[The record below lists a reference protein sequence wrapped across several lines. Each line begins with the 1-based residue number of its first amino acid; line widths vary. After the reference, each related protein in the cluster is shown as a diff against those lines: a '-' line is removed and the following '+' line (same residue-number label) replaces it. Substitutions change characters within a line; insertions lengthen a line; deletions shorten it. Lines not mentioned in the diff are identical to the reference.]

1 MQIHEFPY
9 FASDLINL
17 SSSEDLSELK
27 ENQPVSLISYH
38 DSWMLKQEVEH
49 IQVSCS
55 AQTRPFLTRLTL
67 RDQTRWILAQVEK
80 NTLQLQYLA
89 PVEVTQLDL
98 QLGVDGLISDDLFTK
113 QEIKE
118 NNIELACQWLQE
130 HFVVT
135 SQSPDATEEHWLA
148 IARFSNS
155 GTGKGFQLLGK
166 GWRADVEAEKDGRHL
181 IRRITRHPRRDSDFS
196 LLTGSFT
203 FQDASATAALSSPSY
218 KATLDAAL
226 RDNGSYLELW
236 NLYNDKEWTNAL
248 KQAEALKA
256 LRFTH
261 ADAFE
266 DGRTN
271 RWRIWPKSSDA
282 FKEFKERWQS
292 LDFQKSEQVDL
303 SHQAPDW
310 AEELSTE
317 SKADT
322 QQENARGEIRFEE
335 DHLIFTP
342 LNGKKPRFEQ
352 SDEDE
357 SKSEKAKGGWLYI
370 SLAGQRTI
378 AKRRMVARQA
388 IDSGRRMPQLK
399 SLLEGVSI
407 PSDRRRKIRG
417 LTPYAKET
425 FKGGKPTDKQLLAL
439 ETALNTPD
447 VAIIIGPPGTGKTQV
462 IAALQRRLA
471 EEFEEQNLSGQV
483 LVSSFQHDAVDN
495 ALDRSQ
501 VFNLPA
507 TRVGGKKGSA
517 EEESGFGRWIDAQ
530 AQYLNEQIDQQYQ
543 QQPLLKQLDELNA
556 SLVLLRVSQYSA
568 AQYAGQL
575 SLLLK
580 QLQQLEQHRVRLP
593 SRLISE
599 FEDYVAEQQIKAPKT
614 SNIEQNQTTL
624 RFIRGLRITPTSFAD
639 DGSLRAD
646 DLLRELKR
654 QLYHFQNED
663 RDLLE
668 QAAETQQADD
678 GLLQLLEDLQNQL
691 LDQHLPD
698 YRPPELKQALDDAGL
713 KLIDQIESALDQQM
727 QQHKQGVAW
736 ALQELASSIETDRQT
751 ALATT
756 EEYAMVVGA
765 TCQQAAGNKMASL
778 KAIAGLDSSEIDFDT
793 VIIDEAARAN
803 PLDLFIPM
811 SMARRRIILV
821 GDDRQLPH
829 MLEPDIE
836 DQLQEEHQL
845 TEQQLDA
852 YRTSMFKRMRT
863 LLTKLQQ
870 PNETIR
876 VMRVV
881 MLDTQFRMHPILGDF
896 VSQQFYESIGMDKV
910 KSGRPE
916 SDFAFKPEFL
926 KALGNRQ
933 TDYENKVCQW
943 IDVHASEG
951 KSTKRGTSRIR
962 EAEAECIAAEVK
974 ALFEAEINSH
984 SGDNRLSVGVITF
997 YAAQRDLILKKLAS
1011 TLIDNTPLF
1020 IKSADGYEP
1029 HQRFKSAFKP
1039 KSDGTID
1046 VEEGLRVGSVDAFQ
1060 GKEFDVVLLSCVRTW
1075 HKPKPAKHPNDN
1087 EPEQS
1092 TAESHE
1098 AQLNRMFGFLRL
1110 PNRMNVAMSRQR
1122 QMLICVG
1129 DAQLATNPDAKE
1141 GVPALQAFH
1150 QLCGGDHGSLR

>member
-1 MQIHEFPY
+1 MQLNEFPY

-17 SSSEDLSELK
+17 RSSEDLSGLR
-27 ENQPVSLISYH
+27 ENQSVSLMLFN
-38 DSWMLKQEVEH
+38 DGWMLKQEMEH
-49 IQVSCS
+49 IHVSCP
-55 AQTRPFLTRLTL
+55 AQDRPFLTNLTL
-67 RDQTRWILAQVEK
+67 RDQTRWMLAQAEK

-89 PVEVTQLDL
+89 PVEVTPLDL

-118 NNIELACQWLQE
+118 NDIELAIQWLQE

-135 SQSPDATEEHWLA
+135 TLSSKAAEEHWLA

-155 GTGKGFQLLGK
+155 GSGKGFQLLGK

-181 IRRITRHPRRDSDFS
+181 IRRITRHLRRDSGFS
-196 LLTGSFT
+196 LLTGSFS
-203 FQDASATAALSSPSY
+203 FQDASATAALNSATH

-226 RDNGSYLELW
+226 RDNGSYIELW
-236 NLYNDKEWTNAL
+236 NLYNDKEWANAL
-248 KQAEALKA
+248 KQAETLKA

-261 ADAFE
+261 AEAFE

-282 FKEFKERWQS
+282 FKEFRERWQS
-292 LDFQKSEQVDL
+292 LDIQKSEQVDL
-303 SHQAPDW
+303 SNQAPDW

-322 QQENARGEIRFEE
+322 QQENARGDIRFEE
-335 DHLIFTP
+335 DHLVFTP
-342 LNGKKPRFEQ
+342 LNNRKPRFEQ
-352 SDEDE
+352 SDESE
-357 SKSEKAKGGWLYI
+357 PKSGKAKGGWLYL

-378 AKRRMVARQA
+378 AKRRVVARQS
-388 IDSGRRMPQLK
+388 IDSGKRMPQLK

-407 PSDRRRKIRG
+407 PSDRRRKIKG

-425 FKGGKPTDKQLLAL
+425 FKGGKPTEKQLLAL

-471 EEFEEQNLSGQV
+471 EEFEEQNLSSQV

-517 EEESGFGRWIDAQ
+517 EEESGFGRWVDAQ

-543 QQPLLKQLDELNA
+543 QQPILKQLDELNA
-556 SLVLLRVSQYSA
+556 SLALLRVSRYSP
-568 AQYAGQL
+568 AQYAAQI

-599 FEDYVAEQQIKAPKT
+599 FEDYVAEQQNKAPRT

-624 RFIRGLRITPTSFAD
+624 RFIRGVRTTPTSFAD
-639 DGSLRAD
+639 DGSLRAY

-654 QLYHFQNED
+654 QLYRFQLED
-663 RDLLE
+663 QAILE
-668 QAAETQQADD
+668 QAAQTQQADD
-678 GLLQLLEDLQNQL
+678 GLLQLLEDLQNRL
-691 LDQHLPD
+691 LDHHLPD
-698 YRPPELKQALDDAGL
+698 YRPPELKQALDNVGV
-713 KLIDQIESALDQQM
+713 KLLDQIESALDQQI
-727 QQHKQGVAW
+727 QQHKQGIAW
-736 ALQELASSIETDRQT
+736 ALQELANSIETDRQVT
-751 ALATT
+751 LATT

-778 KAIAGLDSSEIDFDT
+778 KSVAGLDSSAIDFDT
-793 VIIDEAARAN
+793 VVIDEAARAN

-836 DQLQEEHQL
+836 GQLQEEHQL
-845 TEQQLDA
+845 TALQLEA
-852 YRTSMFKRMRT
+852 YRISMFERMRS
-863 LLTKLQQ
+863 LLRKLQQ
-870 PNETIR
+870 QDGT
-876 VMRVV
+876 MRVV
-881 MLDTQFRMHPILGDF
+881 MLDTQFRMHPVLGDF
-896 VSQQFYESIGMDKV
+896 VSQQFYESMGMDKV
-910 KSGRPE
+910 KSGRPA
-916 SDFAFKPEFL
+916 SDFAFEPEFL
-926 KALGNRQ
+926 KALGDRQ
-933 TDYENKVCQW
+933 ANYNNKVCQW
-943 IDVHASEG
+943 IDVPASEG
-951 KSTKRGTSRIR
+951 TSIKQGTSRIR
-962 EAEAECIAAEVK
+962 EAEAERIADEVK
-974 ALFEAEINSH
+974 VLFEAAGN
-984 SGDNRLSVGVITF
+984 NLSIGVITF
-997 YAAQRDLILKKLAS
+997 YAAQRELIMEKLAS
-1011 TLIDNTPLF
+1011 TRVNNIPLM
-1020 IKSADGYEP
+1020 KKVNGEYEP
-1029 HQRFKSAFKP
+1029 SAEFATTSK
-1039 KSDGTID
+1039 G
-1046 VEEGLRVGSVDAFQ
+1046 EEGLRVGSVDAFQ

-1075 HKPKPAKHPNDN
+1075 HKPKPAKHPNN
-1087 EPEQS
+1087 SEPEKS
-1092 TAESHE
+1092 AEESLE
-1098 AQLNRMFGFLRL
+1098 TQLNRMFGFLRL

-1141 GVPALQAFH
+1141 GVPALQTFY
-1150 QLCGGDHGSLR
+1150 QLCGGNHGSLR

>member
-1 MQIHEFPY
+1 MQLHEFPY

-17 SSSEDLSELK
+17 RSNEDLSGLR
-27 ENQPVSLISYH
+27 ENQSVSLFPYNDGWI
-38 DSWMLKQEVEH
+38 LKQGVEH
-49 IQVSCS
+49 IQVSCP
-55 AQTRPFLTRLTL
+55 AHNRPFLTNLTL
-67 RDQTRWILAQVEK
+67 RDQTRWMLAQVEK

-89 PVEVTQLDL
+89 PVEVIPLDL

-118 NNIELACQWLQE
+118 NNIELACQWLQD

-135 SQSPDATEEHWLA
+135 SQSPNTTEEYWLT

-155 GTGKGFQLLGK
+155 GSGKGFQLLGK

-181 IRRITRHPRRDSDFS
+181 IRRITRHPRRDSGFS

-203 FQDASATAALSSPSY
+203 FQDASATAALNSATH
-218 KATLDAAL
+218 KVTLDAAL

-236 NLYNDKEWTNAL
+236 NLYNDKEWAIAL
-248 KQAEALKA
+248 KKAETLKA

-261 ADAFE
+261 AEAFE

-271 RWRIWPKSSDA
+271 RWRIWPKSRDD
-282 FKEFKERWQS
+282 FKEFRERWHS

-317 SKADT
+317 SKT
-322 QQENARGEIRFEE
+322 ETLQENARGEIRFEE
-335 DHLIFTP
+335 DHLVFTP
-342 LNGKKPRFEQ
+342 ASDRKKDIPRFDLPQ
-352 SDEDE
+352 
-357 SKSEKAKGGWLYI
+357 KSADKNDKPKDGWLYL

-388 IDSGRRMPQLK
+388 IDSGKRMPQLK

-407 PSDRRRKIRG
+407 PSDRRRKIKG
-417 LTPYAKET
+417 LTSYATET

-517 EEESGFGRWIDAQ
+517 EEENGFGRWVDAQ
-530 AQYLNEQIDQQYQ
+530 EKYLNEQIDQQYQ
-543 QQPLLKQLDELNA
+543 QQPLLKQLDELNT
-556 SLVLLRVSQYSA
+556 SLALLRVSQYSP

-580 QLQQLEQHRVRLP
+580 QLQKPEQHRVRLP

-599 FEDYVAEQQIKAPKT
+599 FEDYVAEQQRKAPKT
-614 SNIEQNQTTL
+614 SNTEQNQTTL
-624 RFIRGLRITPTSFAD
+624 RFIRALRITPTSFAD

-646 DLLRELKR
+646 DLVRELKR
-654 QLYHFQNED
+654 QIYRFQYED

-668 QAAETQQADD
+668 HAAQTQQADD
-678 GLLQLLEDLQNQL
+678 GLLQLLEDLQNRL

-698 YRPPELKQALDDAGL
+698 YRPPELKQALDNAGL

-736 ALQELASSIETDRQT
+736 ALQELANSIETDRQA

-765 TCQQAAGNKMASL
+765 TCQQAAGNKMTSL
-778 KAIAGLDSSEIDFDT
+778 KSVAGLDSSEIDFDT

-836 DQLQEEHQL
+836 GQLQEEHQL
-845 TEQQLDA
+845 TALQLEA
-852 YRTSMFKRMRT
+852 YRTSMFERMRS
-863 LLTKLQQ
+863 LLSKLQQ
-870 PNETIR
+870 QDETK
-876 VMRVV
+876 RVV

-896 VSQQFYESIGMDKV
+896 VSQQFYESMGMDKV
-910 KSGRPE
+910 KSGRPA

-933 TDYENKVCQW
+933 ATYENKVCQW
-943 IDVHASEG
+943 IDVPASEG
-951 KSTKRGTSRIR
+951 KSTKRGTSQIR
-962 EAEAECIAAEVK
+962 EAEAERIAEEVK
-974 ALFEAEINSH
+974 ALFEAAGN
-984 SGDNRLSVGVITF
+984 NLSIGVITF
-997 YAAQRDLILKKLAS
+997 YAAQRELIMEKLA
-1011 TLIDNTPLF
+1011 TTRVNDTPLM
-1020 IKSADGYEP
+1020 KKVNGQYEP
-1029 HQRFKSAFKP
+1029 SEEFATTSK
-1039 KSDGTID
+1039 G
-1046 VEEGLRVGSVDAFQ
+1046 EEGLRVGSVDAFQ

-1087 EPEQS
+1087 EPKQS
-1092 TAESHE
+1092 TEDSHE
-1098 AQLNRMFGFLRL
+1098 IQLNRMFGFLRL

-1129 DAQLATNPDAKE
+1129 DARLATNPDAKE